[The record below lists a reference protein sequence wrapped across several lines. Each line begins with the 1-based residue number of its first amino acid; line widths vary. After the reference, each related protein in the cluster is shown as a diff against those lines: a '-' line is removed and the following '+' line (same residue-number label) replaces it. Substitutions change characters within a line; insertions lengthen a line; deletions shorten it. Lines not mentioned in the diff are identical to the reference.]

1 MNDIEV
7 LHDAVFE
14 LPAGFTVEQY
24 IDKNV
29 GVWINRR
36 EPFTVRV
43 LEPAELAQS
52 VREEIE
58 RMQEMYEGEGSGTG
72 RDSRNEEA
80 V

>member
-36 EPFTVRV
+36 EPFTMRV
-43 LEPAELAQS
+43 LEPAELAQA
-52 VREEIE
+52 VQEEIA
-58 RMQEMYEGEGSGTG
+58 EMKKLYK
-72 RDSRNEEA
+72 A
-80 V
+80 